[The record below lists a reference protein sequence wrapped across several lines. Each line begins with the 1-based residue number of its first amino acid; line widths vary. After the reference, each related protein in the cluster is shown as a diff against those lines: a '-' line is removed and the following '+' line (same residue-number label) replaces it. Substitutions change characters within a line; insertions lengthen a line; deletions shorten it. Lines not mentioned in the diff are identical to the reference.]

1 MANSQ
6 ERSRASILFTS
17 AKMAVATF
25 CSRILGLVREQ
36 LIAATFGASGLTD
49 AFYVAYRIPN
59 LLRDLFAEGAFS
71 SAFVPIFTESKIKQD
86 SKETFQAA
94 FWTLLIITG
103 LLSLIIF
110 LSSPILVGI
119 FAPSFKADP
128 EKFQL
133 TILLVRII
141 SPFLLAISLAALLM
155 GVLNTYKIFF
165 LPAITPAFLNLAVI
179 CSILFLSSTIE
190 SMGYNSI
197 LSIAVGVFLG
207 GILQFFIQLPSVLK
221 KGYSFSFPKK
231 LLTKNVKKILTKM
244 GPGMIGFSA
253 NQINLLVNTILAT
266 SSGVVGAL
274 SFLNWGFRLFQ
285 FPNGILSVSLGNS
298 HLVHFS
304 QKWKE
309 NKKVEAIGLFQSTI
323 TISLTLLIPITIV
336 ILVFPDWISNIVFER
351 GQFSRQDTL
360 NTANVLFYYAF
371 SIPFYGLY
379 KITVPLFY
387 SIDKEKIPVFTSIIS
402 IFINITFA
410 LFFIDNFG
418 FVVLAMSLSLATI
431 CNLLMQLVFLK
442 KYLNLKSSF
451 FVNKKY
457 LKMLLAGA
465 ASYYFARVLKSQL
478 PNLLDQLLIKKLLY
492 FSSFSFLVLLLFLG
506 VLYMLGERNFIYKF
520 KKK

>member
-17 AKMAVATF
+17 AKMAIATF

-71 SAFVPIFTESKIKQD
+71 SAFVPIFTESKIKQN

-103 LLSLIIF
+103 LLSVVIF
-110 LSSPILVGI
+110 FASPVLVGL
-119 FAPSFKADP
+119 FAPSFKSDP

-133 TILLVRII
+133 TILMVRVI
-141 SPFLLAISLAALLM
+141 SPFLLVISLAALLM

-165 LPAITPAFLNLAVI
+165 LPAITPAFLNLSVI
-179 CSILFLSSTIE
+179 CSILFLSTYIE
-190 SMGYNSI
+190 SMGYHSI
-197 LSIAVGVFLG
+197 LSIALGVFIG
-207 GILQFFIQLPSVLK
+207 GILQFLIQLPSVLK
-221 KGYSFSFPKK
+221 KGYSFAFPNK
-231 LLTKNVKKILTKM
+231 LFTKNVKRILIKM
-244 GPGMIGFSA
+244 GPGMIGFSV
-253 NQINLLVNTILAT
+253 NQLNLLVNTILAT
-266 SSGVVGAL
+266 SSGVIGAL

-304 QKWKE
+304 EKWKN
-309 NKKVEAIGLFQSTI
+309 NKKSEAIDLFQSTI
-323 TISLTLLIPITIV
+323 TLSLTLLIPITIT

-360 NTANVLFYYAF
+360 NTATVLFYYAL

-402 IFINITFA
+402 ILINITFA
-410 LFFIDNFG
+410 LSFIDQLG

-431 CNLLMQLVFLK
+431 CNLLMQLIFLK
-442 KYLNLKSSF
+442 KYLSLKASF
-451 FVNKKY
+451 FLNTKY
-457 LKMLLAGA
+457 LKMLIAGIA
-465 ASYYFARVLKSQL
+465 AFFFAKFLKSTQL
-478 PNLLDQLLIKKLLY
+478 NLLDEILIKKLLY
-492 FSSFSFLVLLLFLG
+492 FSTFSFLVLSLFLLL
-506 VLYMLGERNFIYKF
+506 LYILGERNFIYKIR
-520 KKK
+520 KK